1 MKSNV
6 EVSIW
11 LSNIDPPR
19 CLRLFEATAV
29 ETIITT
35 QCIHH
40 IPVRGWCW
48 KVVNVTHADCVC
60 VWGGGGSPMVS
71 GVSSSTDLAQSLP
84 SLPSRRSRDK
94 ISQFC
99 LSIPVLENPAHSQL
113 VLLFPLQLGKELP
126 LTHTTVQD
134 YYHWKSSVHDSS
146 PHAFCHPPNG
156 WSGD

>member
-60 VWGGGGSPMVS
+60 VWGGGGHQWSVEFLHLHTWPRVYPPSPQEDP
-71 GVSSSTDLAQSLP
+71 GT
-84 SLPSRRSRDK
+84 RSR
-94 ISQFC
+94 SF
-99 LSIPVLENPAHSQL
+99 V
-113 VLLFPLQLGKELP
+113 
-126 LTHTTVQD
+126 
-134 YYHWKSSVHDSS
+134 
-146 PHAFCHPPNG
+146 
-156 WSGD
+156 

>member
-60 VWGGGGSPMVS
+60 VWGGGGVTNGQWSFFIYRP
-71 GVSSSTDLAQSLP
+71 GPEFTLPPLKKIPGQDLA
-84 SLPSRRSRDK
+84 
-94 ISQFC
+94 
-99 LSIPVLENPAHSQL
+99 VLFKHTSP
-113 VLLFPLQLGKELP
+113 GKP
-126 LTHTTVQD
+126 C
-134 YYHWKSSVHDSS
+134 
-146 PHAFCHPPNG
+146 P
-156 WSGD
+156 